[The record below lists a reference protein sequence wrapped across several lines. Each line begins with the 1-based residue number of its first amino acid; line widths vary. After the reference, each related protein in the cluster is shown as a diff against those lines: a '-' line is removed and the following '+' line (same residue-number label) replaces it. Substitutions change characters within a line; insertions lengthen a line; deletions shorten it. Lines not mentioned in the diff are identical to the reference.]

1 MLSGRAAGVYA
12 RRMAG
17 VRGPVGILLQG
28 ALIAFVGLL
37 VTIFNLNNSVPIEKT
52 SGAIQSD
59 YVHSHADTPGNY
71 VYNASWLQIS
81 TSIDLFIFNK
91 NDFHPT
97 WNDHVIRGQKVD
109 IYYAGQS
116 PKTIL
121 AIQLYDDGG
130 NPSTRYTT
138 TAYDKNPN
146 AYFTPGAGLDV
157 GLGIFAVGLLIAI
170 VGALVVAT
178 RHRRRVALARE
189 TTSSSMAPARSLYA
203 SPPPKYEPPSRSSRY
218 ELCCRVRSLKQTN
231 WSRSRIQLLILIV
244 VAPIF
249 VPLSIPQNLC

>member
-138 TAYDKNPN
+138 TAYGF
-146 AYFTPGAGLDV
+146 AYSHCR
-157 GLGIFAVGLLIAI
+157 GLGCCYA
-170 VGALVVAT
+170 
-178 RHRRRVALARE
+178 
-189 TTSSSMAPARSLYA
+189 SSSPSSACPRDYIEFDGTRQ
-203 SPPPKYEPPSRSSRY
+203 EPICFSTP
-218 ELCCRVRSLKQTN
+218 E
-231 WSRSRIQLLILIV
+231 I
-244 VAPIF
+244 
-249 VPLSIPQNLC
+249 

>member
-12 RRMAG
+12 RRMSG

-37 VTIFNLNNSVPIEKT
+37 VTIFNLNNSVPIQKT

-59 YVHSHADTPGNY
+59 YVHSQGIPGNY
-71 VYNASWLQIS
+71 VYHASWLQIS
-81 TSIDLFIFNK
+81 TSNDLYIFNK

-97 WNDHVIRGQKVD
+97 WNDHVIQGQKVD
-109 IYYAGQS
+109 IYYTGQS
-116 PKTIL
+116 PKTVL
-121 AIQLYDDGG
+121 AIQLYDEGG

-138 TAYDKNPN
+138 TAYDQNPN

-157 GLGIFAVGLLIAI
+157 GLGIFAVGLLIAV

-178 RHRRRVALARE
+178 RYRRRVALARE
-189 TTSSSMAPARSLYA
+189 TTSSSMAPAVSLYA
-203 SPPPKYEPPSRSSRY
+203 SPPPKYEPPSRSS
-218 ELCCRVRSLKQTN
+218 
-231 WSRSRIQLLILIV
+231 
-244 VAPIF
+244 
-249 VPLSIPQNLC
+249 